1 MLKRGILFIVSFF
14 VFFVV
19 TASEDDSTAVINK
32 KPPIV
37 YFNED
42 CGNFLL
48 QDFIGV
54 DTSLNDFHYY
64 AGGLKDGFQSLG
76 NTSSP
81 SKTLLYK
88 IADGVGFGLGI
99 GAFSAYLP
107 DPLGVRYYHVRR
119 PYTKLHYIMGAK
131 AEQFVNVLHTQ
142 NISKQFN
149 FGIDFTKSDAP
160 DIFTRH
166 KTNRTNLQLHN
177 NYRSKNK
184 RYALLSNF
192 MYDQLG
198 AEESGGLLNDL
209 ALANND
215 LLFKED
221 LSATLS
227 NADHAFSNK
236 SAYVKHFL
244 NFGKKRTILPK
255 GDTIPRFEV
264 MPSSRISHSFHYSDQ
279 YHRYKDTNPDSLFYS
294 TLFNYGDSLPLY
306 DSIFLMKIENRL
318 SWETLP
324 TKQMGDSMV
333 PRLLNAGIHL
343 RHQYLDYWQ
352 NDLYTAY
359 RNYVAGGNI
368 TVGKSSGLEVFA
380 KGEYVFA
387 GNDAGDYSA
396 AAGLGYNTGNW
407 YAKLKGDY
415 LLIGADFVQGTWSSD
430 YLDWSNDLDK
440 VMPMAAELEIG
451 SEKYHFYLRPYYAH
465 IKRFVYFDNYAK
477 PQQLINAVDV
487 FRISAGKKF
496 RFKNLHFDA
505 DVHYQKNALA
515 DVIRLPEWMA
525 YGSVYYENYVF
536 AHKLLLRIGADAH
549 YNTSFLADAWMPATR
564 QFYLQNEQTTGNKP
578 YIDAWIAIKIK
589 RARLYFKASHLNVS
603 SAGYDYNMTPYYP
616 MQEMSFR
623 FGVDWVFYN

>member
-107 DPLGVRYYHVRR
+107 DPMGVRYYHVRR

-359 RNYVAGGNI
+359 RNYHGRNI
-368 TVGKSSGLEVFA
+368 F
-380 KGEYVFA
+380 
-387 GNDAGDYSA
+387 
-396 AAGLGYNTGNW
+396 GLGGFCQRGVCVCR
-407 YAKLKGDY
+407 KRCGRLQRCGR
-415 LLIGADFVQGTWSSD
+415 TW
-430 YLDWSNDLDK
+430 
-440 VMPMAAELEIG
+440 I
-451 SEKYHFYLRPYYAH
+451 
-465 IKRFVYFDNYAK
+465 
-477 PQQLINAVDV
+477 
-487 FRISAGKKF
+487 
-496 RFKNLHFDA
+496 
-505 DVHYQKNALA
+505 
-515 DVIRLPEWMA
+515 
-525 YGSVYYENYVF
+525 
-536 AHKLLLRIGADAH
+536 
-549 YNTSFLADAWMPATR
+549 
-564 QFYLQNEQTTGNKP
+564 
-578 YIDAWIAIKIK
+578 
-589 RARLYFKASHLNVS
+589 
-603 SAGYDYNMTPYYP
+603 
-616 MQEMSFR
+616 
-623 FGVDWVFYN
+623 